1 MDRDRFLAASTPRRT
16 QQQTSSQRSAHRTPG
31 SRTPFSRNRPVRHNI
46 LTPGRERRRSGILP
60 ARKTP
65 RDDLRLLSRLLKRT
79 SPRLPEQAHPKR
91 QSQSSL
97 TSRSSILS
105 GHFQDDD
112 NDEEQP
118 PQIASA
124 TYNDATREDEEDDE
138 QQLRHPPRVSF
149 GGEEEGQEDV
159 TTYSVEFPRRMT
171 AESRLSLDRTRSS
184 MDNVDDNDN
193 ADDSTQFVIRLPQN
207 EEIPLEDNQLR
218 EYSGYEDDRDN
229 PVNDYEDYEDN
240 INQESLQ
247 EEFIQRTEQR
257 KSDTTT
263 ARYAIL
269 SAQPP
274 LSKRPRSVKL
284 EPALPKKLIK
294 DLAKNFSSIPLS
306 ADALHA
312 VTHATDLF
320 FKQASSDL
328 ATYARHANRKT
339 IDESDV
345 LVLLKRQRQLTPK
358 VTVFGLAHKYL
369 PSELVAELRL
379 PNVNSEKSIKE
390 NEKIKDKE
398 TKRQQTKANKKES
411 MIAKY
416 HGVH

>member
-79 SPRLPEQAHPKR
+79 SPRLPEQSHAKR

-112 NDEEQP
+112 NDEELP
-118 PQIASA
+118 PPIPSA

-138 QQLRHPPRVSF
+138 QQLRHPPRVSV

-184 MDNVDDNDN
+184 MDNVADDDN
-193 ADDSTQFVIRLPQN
+193 ADDSTQFVIRLPN
-207 EEIPLEDNQLR
+207 EDIPLEDNQLR

-263 ARYAIL
+263 ARYATL
-269 SAQPP
+269 SAKPP
-274 LSKRPRSVKL
+274 LSKRPRTVKL

-294 DLAKNFSSIPLS
+294 DLAKNFSSIPIS

-369 PSELVAELRL
+369 PSELVADLRL

-390 NEKIKDKE
+390 HEKIKSKE
-398 TKRQQTKANKKES
+398 TKKQQTKANKKES
-411 MIAKY
+411 MIAKS

>member
-1 MDRDRFLAASTPRRT
+1 MDRDRFLAVSTPRRT

-79 SPRLPEQAHPKR
+79 SPRVPEQSLHPKR

-105 GHFQDDD
+105 GQFQDDD

-124 TYNDATREDEEDDE
+124 TYNDATRDDEEDDE
-138 QQLRHPPRVSF
+138 QQLRHPPRVSVS
-149 GGEEEGQEDV
+149 GDEEGQEDM
-159 TTYSVEFPRRMT
+159 TAYSVEFLRRMT

-184 MDNVDDNDN
+184 MDNVADDDN

-207 EEIPLEDNQLR
+207 EEIPLDDNQLE
-218 EYSGYEDDRDN
+218 EYSGYEDDREN
-229 PVNDYEDYEDN
+229 PINDYEDYEDD
-240 INQESLQ
+240 INQGSLQ
-247 EEFIQRTEQR
+247 EEFVQRTEQR

-263 ARYAIL
+263 ARYATL
-269 SAQPP
+269 SAKPP
-274 LSKRPRSVKL
+274 PSKRPRTVKL

-306 ADALHA
+306 ADACHA
-312 VTHATDLF
+312 LADATDLF

-345 LVLLKRQRQLTPK
+345 LLLLKRQKQLTPK

-369 PSELVAELRL
+369 PTELVAELRL

-390 NEKIKDKE
+390 QEKVKSKE
-398 TKRQQTKANKKES
+398 TKKQQTNANK
-411 MIAKY
+411 
-416 HGVH
+416 